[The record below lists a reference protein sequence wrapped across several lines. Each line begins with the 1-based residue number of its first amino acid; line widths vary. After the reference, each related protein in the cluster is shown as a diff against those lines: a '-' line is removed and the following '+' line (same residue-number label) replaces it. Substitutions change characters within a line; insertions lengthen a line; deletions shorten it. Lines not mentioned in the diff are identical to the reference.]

1 MMPNRDEDR
10 RNRKRRWMRHIEM
23 SWGEILTVCEEEFGE
38 ENLVMVER
46 VERAIPNWSKSPFSV
61 WVVVVL
67 NDFPHPIL
75 YEVTHRK
82 KGSEKSES
90 VN

>member
-1 MMPNRDEDR
+1 
-10 RNRKRRWMRHIEM
+10 MRHIEM

-46 VERAIPNWSKSPFSV
+46 VERTIPNWSHSPFSI
-61 WVVVVL
+61 WVVIVL

-75 YEVTHRK
+75 FEVNHPRFMH
-82 KGSEKSES
+82 KGGNEVDE
-90 VN
+90 

>member
-1 MMPNRDEDR
+1 MIPNRDEDR
-10 RNRKRRWMRHIEM
+10 RKRRWMRHIEM

-46 VERAIPNWSKSPFSV
+46 VERTIPNWSHSPFSI
-61 WVVVVL
+61 WVVIVL

-75 YEVTHRK
+75 FEVNHPRFKMSNEGTD
-82 KGSEKSES
+82 
-90 VN
+90 

>member
-1 MMPNRDEDR
+1 MIPNRDEDR
-10 RNRKRRWMRHIEM
+10 RNRKRRWMRYIEM

-46 VERAIPNWSKSPFSV
+46 VERTVPNWSHSPFSI
-61 WVVVVL
+61 WVVIVL

-75 YEVTHRK
+75 FEVNHPRFKMSDEGTD
-82 KGSEKSES
+82 
-90 VN
+90 

>member
-1 MMPNRDEDR
+1 MIPNRDEDR
-10 RNRKRRWMRHIEM
+10 RKRRWMRHIEM

-46 VERAIPNWSKSPFSV
+46 VERTIPNWSHSPFSI
-61 WVVVVL
+61 WVVIVL

-75 YEVTHRK
+75 FEVNHPRFK
-82 KGSEKSES
+82 MRNEDEDP
-90 VN
+90 

>member
-1 MMPNRDEDR
+1 MIPNRDEDR

-46 VERAIPNWSKSPFSV
+46 VERTIPNWNHSPFSI
-61 WVVVVL
+61 WVVIVL

-75 YEVTHRK
+75 FEVNHPRFK
-82 KGSEKSES
+82 IRESEKEE
-90 VN
+90 

>member
-1 MMPNRDEDR
+1 
-10 RNRKRRWMRHIEM
+10 MRHIEM

-46 VERAIPNWSKSPFSV
+46 VERTIPNWSHSPFSI
-61 WVVVVL
+61 WVVIVL

-75 YEVTHRK
+75 FEVNHPRFKMT
-82 KGSEKSES
+82 KSGQE
-90 VN
+90 

>member
-1 MMPNRDEDR
+1 MIPNRDEDR
-10 RNRKRRWMRHIEM
+10 KDRKRRWMNVIQM

-46 VERAIPNWSKSPFSV
+46 VERTIPNWSHSPFSI
-61 WVVVVL
+61 WVVIVL

-75 YEVTHRK
+75 FEVNHPRFKMT
-82 KGSEKSES
+82 KSGQE
-90 VN
+90 

>member
-1 MMPNRDEDR
+1 
-10 RNRKRRWMRHIEM
+10 MRHIEM

-46 VERAIPNWSKSPFSV
+46 VERTIPNWSHSPFSI
-61 WVVVVL
+61 WVVIVL

-75 YEVTHRK
+75 FEVNHPRFKMSNEGTEAPLKRPT
-82 KGSEKSES
+82 ERP
-90 VN
+90 

>member
-1 MMPNRDEDR
+1 MIPNRDEDR
-10 RNRKRRWMRHIEM
+10 RNRKRRWMTHIEM

-46 VERAIPNWSKSPFSV
+46 VERTIPNWSHSPFSI
-61 WVVVVL
+61 WVVIVL

-75 YEVTHRK
+75 FEVNHPRFKMSNEGTD
-82 KGSEKSES
+82 
-90 VN
+90 

>member
-1 MMPNRDEDR
+1 MIPNRDEDR
-10 RNRKRRWMRHIEM
+10 RNRKRRWMRYIEM

-61 WVVVVL
+61 WVIVIL

-75 YEVTHRK
+75 FEVNHPRFK
-82 KGSEKSES
+82 KRENEKEE
-90 VN
+90 

>member
-1 MMPNRDEDR
+1 
-10 RNRKRRWMRHIEM
+10 MRHIEM

-46 VERAIPNWSKSPFSV
+46 VERTIPNWSHSPFSI
-61 WVVVVL
+61 WVVIVL

-75 YEVTHRK
+75 FEVNHPRFKMSNEGTD
-82 KGSEKSES
+82 
-90 VN
+90 

>member
-1 MMPNRDEDR
+1 MIPNRDENR

-75 YEVTHRK
+75 FEVNHPRFK
-82 KGSEKSES
+82 MSDERAD
-90 VN
+90 

>member
-1 MMPNRDEDR
+1 MIPNRDEDR
-10 RNRKRRWMRHIEM
+10 RKRRWMRHIEM

-46 VERAIPNWSKSPFSV
+46 VERTIPNWSHSPFSI
-61 WVVVVL
+61 WVVIVL

-75 YEVTHRK
+75 FEVNHPRFKMT
-82 KGSEKSES
+82 KSDQE
-90 VN
+90 

>member
-1 MMPNRDEDR
+1 MIPNRDEDR
-10 RNRKRRWMRHIEM
+10 RKRRWMRHIEM

-46 VERAIPNWSKSPFSV
+46 VERTIPNWSHSPFSI
-61 WVVVVL
+61 WVVIVL

-75 YEVTHRK
+75 FEVNHPRFKMT
-82 KGSEKSES
+82 KSGQE
-90 VN
+90 